1 MQNKRCMQC
10 SGFGREFNN
19 KKKRLLNVKST
30 PLYTIKKPRK
40 KMRGGKRLSLFLSA
54 YTLSV
59 CGQIS

>member
-30 PLYTIKKPRK
+30 PLHTIKKPRK
-40 KMRGGKRLSLFLSA
+40 K
-54 YTLSV
+54 
-59 CGQIS
+59 CGAAKG